1 MKVFK
6 FGGASVRDGQAVK
19 NMCKITRDQGEA
31 PLIIV
36 VSAMGKSTNA
46 LETLVLKANV
56 RSDYEE
62 ELRDFREFHQQ
73 ICMDLFAQKE
83 HPVYT
88 ELQQW
93 YGKLEAQLENCDRSI
108 DALYDSIVSYGELIS
123 TSIIYHYLKGQLDNC
138 QFLDARELVITNQ
151 RFREA
156 QVQWDITTE
165 RINQAVAQHP
175 KIFITQGFIGSDGK
189 GHTTTLGREGS
200 DFTAAI
206 FAYCLQAQSVTIW
219 KDVPGI
225 MNADPNRWDNTIKYP
240 LLSYAEAAE
249 MTYYGASVIHPKT
262 IRPLAI
268 KSIPLVVKSFIDPV
282 VDGTRIGDVEH
293 PALEPAIIFKGNQC
307 LISFQVRDFTFINER
322 KLSMI
327 FHLFEEY
334 NIKINMMQS
343 SAISFSVCVDS
354 PDRKMKVLINS
365 LSAEFDILYN
375 DHLEL
380 VTVKNYQQE
389 LVTQI
394 KQGRQILLEQKSRK
408 NYQMVTTTEYT
419 GILA

>member
-1 MKVFK
+1 
-6 FGGASVRDGQAVK
+6 
-19 NMCKITRDQGEA
+19 
-31 PLIIV
+31 
-36 VSAMGKSTNA
+36 
-46 LETLVLKANV
+46 
-56 RSDYEE
+56 
-62 ELRDFREFHQQ
+62 
-73 ICMDLFAQKE
+73 
-83 HPVYT
+83 
-88 ELQQW
+88 
-93 YGKLEAQLENCDRSI
+93 
-108 DALYDSIVSYGELIS
+108 
-123 TSIIYHYLKGQLDNC
+123 
-138 QFLDARELVITNQ
+138 
-151 RFREA
+151 
-156 QVQWDITTE
+156 
-165 RINQAVAQHP
+165 
-175 KIFITQGFIGSDGK
+175 
-189 GHTTTLGREGS
+189 
-200 DFTAAI
+200 
-206 FAYCLQAQSVTIW
+206 
-219 KDVPGI
+219 
-225 MNADPNRWDNTIKYP
+225 
-240 LLSYAEAAE
+240 
-249 MTYYGASVIHPKT
+249 VIHPKT

-282 VDGTRIGDVEH
+282 VDGTRIGDIEH

-394 KQGRQILLEQKSRK
+394 KKGRQILLEQKSRK

>member
-1 MKVFK
+1 
-6 FGGASVRDGQAVK
+6 
-19 NMCKITRDQGEA
+19 
-31 PLIIV
+31 
-36 VSAMGKSTNA
+36 
-46 LETLVLKANV
+46 
-56 RSDYEE
+56 
-62 ELRDFREFHQQ
+62 
-73 ICMDLFAQKE
+73 
-83 HPVYT
+83 
-88 ELQQW
+88 
-93 YGKLEAQLENCDRSI
+93 
-108 DALYDSIVSYGELIS
+108 
-123 TSIIYHYLKGQLDNC
+123 
-138 QFLDARELVITNQ
+138 
-151 RFREA
+151 
-156 QVQWDITTE
+156 
-165 RINQAVAQHP
+165 
-175 KIFITQGFIGSDGK
+175 
-189 GHTTTLGREGS
+189 
-200 DFTAAI
+200 
-206 FAYCLQAQSVTIW
+206 VTIW

-225 MNADPNRWDNTIKYP
+225 MNADPNRWDNTVKYP

-293 PALEPAIIFKGNQC
+293 PALEPAIIFKGYQC

-394 KQGRQILLEQKSRK
+394 KKGRQILLEQKSRK